1 MTRGRQK
8 PTPQPPTTSVNN
20 CTFDFTMKAEAN
32 LTEAVEALAHAAKA
46 NAEAIQT
53 IAFILNGGQGAKTGL
68 IVGNVTDKGF

>member
-1 MTRGRQK
+1 MTEQTYGQK
-8 PTPQPPTTSVNN
+8 IVRAGFNP
-20 CTFDFTMKAEAN
+20 
-32 LTEAVEALAHAAKA
+32 KA